1 MTSVI
6 VLVCLCVFQQ
16 LGDLPRPNSPGAS
29 ARFQPFRTRLTPGI
43 HGAPT
48 SQYCQGL
55 QRKRLASVATTHY
68 VLASWGNGGNFTK
81 SHRVILSIMTSDDLS
96 SSLSPALSLLP
107 HVTMAA
113 PLDPVSDPGT
123 EMSLLELNQEL
134 QSKLE
139 ASQQDFRDLREKF
152 LVSEATAYSLANQL
166 QKYKCEELKDII
178 ESVLGE
184 TLQRKQGKL
193 AETLTEKLRQYH
205 ILIKAQAE
213 ELTQLWQKLREGRE
227 VSEPVDQHLKDLLTH
242 DDPERSQGQGIQE
255 QVAEGHRLAE
265 CLARQLIPDEEEE
278 EEEEEEDEQAE
289 ESLTTSMELPEAEK
303 KEVLQDMLNE
313 CVLTPS
319 IGQEGRD
326 CYQPCRDGTFPS
338 DEQEFGSA
346 LDVACECSH
355 SKGDET
361 PPGSPDNQIGHQ
373 GLKGRESD
381 APRLRRQ
388 LLEVVEEEITWDS
401 LDERYWTYSV
411 LPDLSDSYWPYRST
425 AIFFPEELE
434 VSSALEMAKNQTHQE
449 EEPDQDLTCA
459 RLGRELPESAEQ
471 DVQQDSLDE
480 CYLTYSALPD
490 PSDSPWTH
498 RRANINSYED
508 LDVCP
513 ALEVANNHNDLCDE
527 EDQDPTCPS
536 NTRLCRE
543 LPVAPEDE
551 VPQDSVGEC
560 HLTPCVGHD
569 LSDTYRPY
577 RSASFTFDKE
587 EVFLGVDVDAP
598 MQVPGP
604 EGPSSGNLTFPRP
617 EVQASQAPPPSNTQV
632 ANSVPGQLDQQLACG
647 DRRARLRPSP
657 AIRRLAATM
666 VSGSQRPLFQ
676 EQGLEASMGVK
687 NPPKLEGDA
696 AEGSVANQC
705 AGQVFGH
712 VNALGVMKQKMIKRK
727 VQFGE
732 GRLACRFR
740 GLQA

>member
-1 MTSVI
+1 MEDRKSAGVEHENDPEKDKVMVERWLPKDLRIRASGAQNNLEKLRNAYSSIQPCKEQPELLTLQCCG
-6 VLVCLCVFQQ
+6 VLFKLFPV
-16 LGDLPRPNSPGAS
+16 
-29 ARFQPFRTRLTPGI
+29 
-43 HGAPT
+43 
-48 SQYCQGL
+48 
-55 QRKRLASVATTHY
+55 
-68 VLASWGNGGNFTK
+68 
-81 SHRVILSIMTSDDLS
+81 
-96 SSLSPALSLLP
+96 SPALPLLP

-265 CLARQLIPDEEEE
+265 CLARQLSPEDDDDEE

-289 ESLTTSMELPEAEK
+289 ESLTTSMKLPEAEK

-319 IGQEGRD
+319 IGREGRD
-326 CYQPCRDGTFPS
+326 CYQPCKDGTFPS
-338 DEQEFGSA
+338 DEQKFGSA

-560 HLTPCVGHD
+560 HLTPCIGHD

-604 EGPSSGNLTFPRP
+604 QGPSSGNLTFPRP
-617 EVQASQAPPPSNTQV
+617 EVQASQAPPQSNTQV
-632 ANSVPGQLDQQLACG
+632 ANSVPGQPDQQLACG

-712 VNALGVMKQKMIKRK
+712 VNALVVMKQKMIKRK

>member
-1 MTSVI
+1 MC
-6 VLVCLCVFQQ
+6 LVS
-16 LGDLPRPNSPGAS
+16 SP
-29 ARFQPFRTRLTPGI
+29 Q
-43 HGAPT
+43 
-48 SQYCQGL
+48 
-55 QRKRLASVATTHY
+55 
-68 VLASWGNGGNFTK
+68 
-81 SHRVILSIMTSDDLS
+81 
-96 SSLSPALSLLP
+96 SPALPLLP

-184 TLQRKQGKL
+184 TLQCKQGKL

-242 DDPERSQGQGIQE
+242 DDPERPQGQGFQE
-255 QVAEGHRLAE
+255 QVAERHRLAE
-265 CLARQLIPDEEEE
+265 CLARQLSPEDEEEE
-278 EEEEEEDEQAE
+278 EEEQEDEQAE

-303 KEVLQDMLNE
+303 KEVLQDTLNE

-319 IGQEGRD
+319 IGQGGRD
-326 CYQPCRDGTFPS
+326 CYQPYRDGTFPS
-338 DEQEFGSA
+338 DKQEIGSA

-361 PPGSPDNQIGHQ
+361 PPGSPDNQMGHE

-381 APRLRRQ
+381 APRLSRQ
-388 LLEVVEEEITWDS
+388 LLEVVEEEIPWDS

-434 VSSALEMAKNQTHQE
+434 VSYALEMAKNQTHQE
-449 EEPDQDLTCA
+449 EERDQDLTCA
-459 RLGRELPESAEQ
+459 RPPLPTRLDRELPESAEQ

-480 CYLTYSALPD
+480 RYLTYSALPD

-513 ALEVANNHNDLCDE
+513 ALEVANNHADLCDE

-560 HLTPCVGHD
+560 NLTPSVGHD

-577 RSASFTFDKE
+577 RSASFTFDKQ

-604 EGPSSGNLTFPRP
+604 QGPSSGNLTFPRP
-617 EVQASQAPPPSNTQV
+617 EVQASRAPPQSNTQV
-632 ANSVPGQLDQQLACG
+632 ANSVPGQPDQQLACG
-647 DRRARLRPSP
+647 DCRARLRPSP
-657 AIRRLAATM
+657 AIRTLAAMM

-696 AEGSVANQC
+696 AEGSVTNQC

>member
-1 MTSVI
+1 
-6 VLVCLCVFQQ
+6 
-16 LGDLPRPNSPGAS
+16 
-29 ARFQPFRTRLTPGI
+29 
-43 HGAPT
+43 
-48 SQYCQGL
+48 
-55 QRKRLASVATTHY
+55 
-68 VLASWGNGGNFTK
+68 
-81 SHRVILSIMTSDDLS
+81 MTSDDLS
-96 SSLSPALSLLP
+96 SSLLLTLQCCGVLFKLFPISPALPLLP

-123 EMSLLELNQEL
+123 EVSLLELNQEL

-178 ESVLGE
+178 ESMLGQ
-184 TLQRKQGKL
+184 TLQCKQGNL

-205 ILIKAQAE
+205 ILIKAQAA

-242 DDPERSQGQGIQE
+242 DDPERSQGQAFQE
-255 QVAEGHRLAE
+255 EVAEGRRLAE
-265 CLARQLIPDEEEE
+265 CLARQLSPEDEEE

-303 KEVLQDMLNE
+303 KEVLQDTLNE

-326 CYQPCRDGTFPS
+326 CYQPYRDGTFPS
-338 DEQEFGSA
+338 DKQEFGSA

-355 SKGDET
+355 CKGDET
-361 PPGSPDNQIGHQ
+361 PPGSPDNQIGHE

-381 APRLRRQ
+381 AP
-388 LLEVVEEEITWDS
+388 
-401 LDERYWTYSV
+401 
-411 LPDLSDSYWPYRST
+411 RST

-449 EEPDQDLTCA
+449 EEQDQDLTCA
-459 RLGRELPESAEQ
+459 RFGRELQENAEQ

-480 CYLTYSALPD
+480 RYLTYSALPD

-513 ALEVANNHNDLCDE
+513 ALEAANNHNDLCDE

-560 HLTPCVGHD
+560 NLTPSVGHD

-577 RSASFTFDKE
+577 RSASFTSDQQ
-587 EVFLGVDVDAP
+587 EVFVGVDVDAP

-604 EGPSSGNLTFPRP
+604 QGPSSGNLTFPRT
-617 EVQASQAPPPSNTQV
+617 EVQASQAPPQSDTQV
-632 ANSVPGQLDQQLACG
+632 ANSVPGQPDQQLACG
-647 DRRARLRPSP
+647 DRRARLRISP

>member
-1 MTSVI
+1 MSAE
-6 VLVCLCVFQQ
+6 
-16 LGDLPRPNSPGAS
+16 SP
-29 ARFQPFRTRLTPGI
+29 
-43 HGAPT
+43 
-48 SQYCQGL
+48 
-55 QRKRLASVATTHY
+55 
-68 VLASWGNGGNFTK
+68 
-81 SHRVILSIMTSDDLS
+81 
-96 SSLSPALSLLP
+96 SPALPLLP

-152 LVSEATAYSLANQL
+152 LVSQATAYSLANQL

-184 TLQRKQGKL
+184 TLQCKQGKL

-205 ILIKAQAE
+205 ILIKAQAA

-227 VSEPVDQHLKDLLTH
+227 VSEPVDRHLKDLLTH
-242 DDPERSQGQGIQE
+242 DDPERSQGQGFRE
-255 QVAEGHRLAE
+255 QVAEGRRLAE
-265 CLARQLIPDEEEE
+265 CLARQLSPEDEEK
-278 EEEEEEDEQAE
+278 EEEEEDEQAE

-303 KEVLQDMLNE
+303 KEVLQDTLNE

-326 CYQPCRDGTFPS
+326 CYQPYRDGTFPS
-338 DEQEFGSA
+338 DKQEFGSA
-346 LDVACECSH
+346 LHVACECSH

-361 PPGSPDNQIGHQ
+361 PPSSPARQGPGTSRPHERPLVLCSFEDYSALMDNQMGHE

-381 APRLRRQ
+381 APRLSR
-388 LLEVVEEEITWDS
+388 LLLKVVEEEITWDS

-434 VSSALEMAKNQTHQE
+434 VSSALEMAKNHTHQE
-449 EEPDQDLTCA
+449 EEQDQDLTCA
-459 RLGRELPESAEQ
+459 RPPLPTRFCRELQESAEQ

-480 CYLTYSALPD
+480 RYLTYSALPD
-490 PSDSPWTH
+490 LSDSPWTH

-513 ALEVANNHNDLCDE
+513 ALEAANNHNDLCDE

-551 VPQDSVGEC
+551 DPQDSVGEC
-560 HLTPCVGHD
+560 NLTASVGHD

-577 RSASFTFDKE
+577 RSASLTFDKQ
-587 EVFLGVDVDAP
+587 EVFLGMDVDAP

-604 EGPSSGNLTFPRP
+604 QGPSSGNLTFPRT
-617 EVQASQAPPPSNTQV
+617 EVQASQAPPQSDTQV
-632 ANSVPGQLDQQLACG
+632 ANSVPGQPDQLLACG

-687 NPPKLEGDA
+687 IPPKLEGDA

-727 VQFGE
+727 VQFGK

-740 GLQA
+740 GIQA

>member
-16 LGDLPRPNSPGAS
+16 LGDLPWPNIPGAS
-29 ARFQPFRTRLTPGI
+29 ARFQPFRTQLTPGV

-48 SQYCQGL
+48 SQHCQGV

-68 VLASWGNGGNFTK
+68 VLASWRNRGNFTK

-96 SSLSPALSLLP
+96 SSLLLTLQCCGVLFKLFPISPALPLLP

-139 ASQQDFRDLREKF
+139 ASQQDIRDLREKF

-184 TLQRKQGKL
+184 TLQCKQGKL

-205 ILIKAQAE
+205 ILIKAQAA

-242 DDPERSQGQGIQE
+242 HDPERSQGQGFQE
-255 QVAEGHRLAE
+255 QVAERHRLAE
-265 CLARQLIPDEEEE
+265 CLARQLSPEDEEEE
-278 EEEEEEDEQAE
+278 EEEEHEQAE
-289 ESLTTSMELPEAEK
+289 ESLTASMELPEAEK
-303 KEVLQDMLNE
+303 KEVLQDTLNE

-326 CYQPCRDGTFPS
+326 CYQPYRDGTFPS
-338 DEQEFGSA
+338 DKQEFGSA
-346 LDVACECSH
+346 LNVACECSH

-361 PPGSPDNQIGHQ
+361 PPGSPDNQMGHE

-381 APRLRRQ
+381 AP
-388 LLEVVEEEITWDS
+388 
-401 LDERYWTYSV
+401 
-411 LPDLSDSYWPYRST
+411 RST

-434 VSSALEMAKNQTHQE
+434 VSYALEMAKNQTHQE
-449 EEPDQDLTCA
+449 EEQDQDLTCA

-480 CYLTYSALPD
+480 RYLTYSALPD

-527 EDQDPTCPS
+527 EDQDPICPS

-543 LPVAPEDE
+543 LPVAPEDA

-560 HLTPCVGHD
+560 NLTPSVGHD

-577 RSASFTFDKE
+577 RSASFTFDKQ

-604 EGPSSGNLTFPRP
+604 QGPSSGNLTFPRP
-617 EVQASQAPPPSNTQV
+617 EVQASQAPPQSNTQV
-632 ANSVPGQLDQQLACG
+632 ANSVPGQPDQQLACG
-647 DRRARLRPSP
+647 DGRARLRPSP

>member
-1 MTSVI
+1 MRITWRRTK
-6 VLVCLCVFQQ
+6 
-16 LGDLPRPNSPGAS
+16 LGDLPWPNSPGAS
-29 ARFQPFRTRLTPGI
+29 ARFQPFRTQLTPGV

-48 SQYCQGL
+48 SQHCQGL
-55 QRKRLASVATTHY
+55 QRKRLASVATTHC
-68 VLASWGNGGNFTK
+68 VLASWGNRGNFTK

-96 SSLSPALSLLP
+96 SSLLLTLQCCGVLFKLFPISPALPLLP

-123 EMSLLELNQEL
+123 EVSLLELNQEL

-178 ESVLGE
+178 ESMLGQ
-184 TLQRKQGKL
+184 TLQCKQGNL

-205 ILIKAQAE
+205 ILIKAQAA

-242 DDPERSQGQGIQE
+242 DDPERSQGQAFQE
-255 QVAEGHRLAE
+255 EVAEGRRLAE
-265 CLARQLIPDEEEE
+265 CLARQLSPEDEEE

-303 KEVLQDMLNE
+303 KEVLQDTLNE

-326 CYQPCRDGTFPS
+326 CYQPYRDGTFPS
-338 DEQEFGSA
+338 DKQEFGSA

-355 SKGDET
+355 CKGDET
-361 PPGSPDNQIGHQ
+361 PPGSPDNQIGHE

-381 APRLRRQ
+381 AP
-388 LLEVVEEEITWDS
+388 
-401 LDERYWTYSV
+401 
-411 LPDLSDSYWPYRST
+411 RST

-449 EEPDQDLTCA
+449 EEQDQDLTCA
-459 RLGRELPESAEQ
+459 RFGRELQENAEQ

-480 CYLTYSALPD
+480 RYLTYSALPD

-513 ALEVANNHNDLCDE
+513 ALEAANNHNDLCDE

-560 HLTPCVGHD
+560 NLTPSVGHD

-577 RSASFTFDKE
+577 RSASFTSDQQ
-587 EVFLGVDVDAP
+587 EVFVGVDVDAP

-604 EGPSSGNLTFPRP
+604 QGPSSGNLTFPRT
-617 EVQASQAPPPSNTQV
+617 EVQASQAPPQSDTQV
-632 ANSVPGQLDQQLACG
+632 ANSVPGQPDQQLACG
-647 DRRARLRPSP
+647 DRRARLRISP

>member
-6 VLVCLCVFQQ
+6 VLVCLCVCQQ
-16 LGDLPRPNSPGAS
+16 LGDLPWPNSPGAS
-29 ARFQPFRTRLTPGI
+29 ARFQPFRTQLTPGV

-48 SQYCQGL
+48 SQHCQGL
-55 QRKRLASVATTHY
+55 QRKRLASVATTHC
-68 VLASWGNGGNFTK
+68 VLASWGNRGNFTK

-96 SSLSPALSLLP
+96 SSLSPALPLLP

-123 EMSLLELNQEL
+123 EVSLLELNQEL

-178 ESVLGE
+178 ESMLGQ
-184 TLQRKQGKL
+184 TLQCKQGNL

-205 ILIKAQAE
+205 ILIKAQAA

-242 DDPERSQGQGIQE
+242 DDPERSQGQAFQE
-255 QVAEGHRLAE
+255 EVAEGRRLAE
-265 CLARQLIPDEEEE
+265 CLARQLSPEDEEE

-303 KEVLQDMLNE
+303 KEVLQDTLNE

-326 CYQPCRDGTFPS
+326 CYQPYRDGTFPS
-338 DEQEFGSA
+338 DKQEFGSA

-355 SKGDET
+355 CKGDET
-361 PPGSPDNQIGHQ
+361 PPGSPDNQIGHE

-381 APRLRRQ
+381 AP
-388 LLEVVEEEITWDS
+388 
-401 LDERYWTYSV
+401 
-411 LPDLSDSYWPYRST
+411 RST

-449 EEPDQDLTCA
+449 EEQDQDLTCA
-459 RLGRELPESAEQ
+459 RFGRELQENAEQ

-480 CYLTYSALPD
+480 RYLTYSALPD

-513 ALEVANNHNDLCDE
+513 ALEAANNHNDLCDE

-560 HLTPCVGHD
+560 NLTPSVGHD

-577 RSASFTFDKE
+577 RSASFTSDQQ
-587 EVFLGVDVDAP
+587 EVFVGVDVDAP

-604 EGPSSGNLTFPRP
+604 QGPSSGNLTFPRT
-617 EVQASQAPPPSNTQV
+617 EVQASQAPPQSDTQV
-632 ANSVPGQLDQQLACG
+632 ANSVPGQPDQQLACG
-647 DRRARLRPSP
+647 DRRARLRISP

>member
-6 VLVCLCVFQQ
+6 VLVCLCVCQQ
-16 LGDLPRPNSPGAS
+16 LGDLPWPNSPGAS
-29 ARFQPFRTRLTPGI
+29 ARFQPFRTQLTPGV

-48 SQYCQGL
+48 SQHCQGL
-55 QRKRLASVATTHY
+55 QRKRLASVATTHC
-68 VLASWGNGGNFTK
+68 VLASWGNRGNFTK

-96 SSLSPALSLLP
+96 SSLLLTLQCCGVLFKLFPISPALPLLP

-123 EMSLLELNQEL
+123 EVSLLELNQEL

-178 ESVLGE
+178 ESMLGQ
-184 TLQRKQGKL
+184 TLQCKQGNL

-205 ILIKAQAE
+205 ILIKAQAA

-242 DDPERSQGQGIQE
+242 DDPERSQGQAFQE
-255 QVAEGHRLAE
+255 EVAEGRRLAE
-265 CLARQLIPDEEEE
+265 CLARQLSPEDEEE

-303 KEVLQDMLNE
+303 KEVLQDTLNE

-326 CYQPCRDGTFPS
+326 CYQPYRDGTFPS
-338 DEQEFGSA
+338 DKQEFGSA

-355 SKGDET
+355 CKGDET
-361 PPGSPDNQIGHQ
+361 PPGSPDNQIGHE

-381 APRLRRQ
+381 AP
-388 LLEVVEEEITWDS
+388 
-401 LDERYWTYSV
+401 
-411 LPDLSDSYWPYRST
+411 RST

-449 EEPDQDLTCA
+449 EEQDQDLTCA
-459 RLGRELPESAEQ
+459 RFGRELQENAEQ

-480 CYLTYSALPD
+480 RYLTYSALPD

-513 ALEVANNHNDLCDE
+513 ALEAANNHNDLCDE

-560 HLTPCVGHD
+560 NLTPSVGHD

-577 RSASFTFDKE
+577 RSASFTSDQQ
-587 EVFLGVDVDAP
+587 EVFVGVDVDAP

-604 EGPSSGNLTFPRP
+604 QGPSSGNLTFPRT
-617 EVQASQAPPPSNTQV
+617 EVQASQAPPQSDTQV
-632 ANSVPGQLDQQLACG
+632 ANSVPGQPDQQLACG
-647 DRRARLRPSP
+647 DRRARLRISP

>member
-6 VLVCLCVFQQ
+6 VLVCLCVCQQ
-16 LGDLPRPNSPGAS
+16 LGDLPWPNSPGAS
-29 ARFQPFRTRLTPGI
+29 ARFQPFRTQLTPGV

-48 SQYCQGL
+48 SQHCQGL
-55 QRKRLASVATTHY
+55 QRKRLASVATTHC
-68 VLASWGNGGNFTK
+68 VLASWGNRGNFTK

-96 SSLSPALSLLP
+96 SSLLLTLQCCGVLFKLFPISPALPLLP

-123 EMSLLELNQEL
+123 EVSLLELNQEL

-178 ESVLGE
+178 ESMLGQ
-184 TLQRKQGKL
+184 TLQCKQGNL

-205 ILIKAQAE
+205 ILIKAQAA

-242 DDPERSQGQGIQE
+242 DDPERSQGQAFQE
-255 QVAEGHRLAE
+255 EVAEGRRLAE
-265 CLARQLIPDEEEE
+265 CLARQLSPEDEEE

-303 KEVLQDMLNE
+303 KEVLQDTLNE

-326 CYQPCRDGTFPS
+326 CYQPYRDGTFPS
-338 DEQEFGSA
+338 DKQEFGSA

-355 SKGDET
+355 CKGDET
-361 PPGSPDNQIGHQ
+361 PPGSPDNQIGHE

-381 APRLRRQ
+381 AP
-388 LLEVVEEEITWDS
+388 
-401 LDERYWTYSV
+401 
-411 LPDLSDSYWPYRST
+411 RST

-449 EEPDQDLTCA
+449 EEQDQDLTCA
-459 RLGRELPESAEQ
+459 RFGRELQENAEQ

-480 CYLTYSALPD
+480 RYLTYSALPD

-513 ALEVANNHNDLCDE
+513 ALEAANNHNDLCDE

-560 HLTPCVGHD
+560 NLTPSVGHD

-577 RSASFTFDKE
+577 RSASFTSDQQ
-587 EVFLGVDVDAP
+587 EVFVGVDVDAP

-604 EGPSSGNLTFPRP
+604 QGPSSGNLTFPRT
-617 EVQASQAPPPSNTQV
+617 EVQASQAPPQSDTQV
-632 ANSVPGQLDQQLACG
+632 ANSVPGQPDQQLACG
-647 DRRARLRPSP
+647 DRRARLRISP

-676 EQGLEASMGVK
+676 DTKDSR
-687 NPPKLEGDA
+687 N
-696 AEGSVANQC
+696 
-705 AGQVFGH
+705 
-712 VNALGVMKQKMIKRK
+712 
-727 VQFGE
+727 
-732 GRLACRFR
+732 
-740 GLQA
+740 

>member
-16 LGDLPRPNSPGAS
+16 LGDLPWPNIPGAS
-29 ARFQPFRTRLTPGI
+29 ARFQPFRTQLTPGV

-48 SQYCQGL
+48 SQHCQGV

-68 VLASWGNGGNFTK
+68 VLASWRNRGNFTK

-96 SSLSPALSLLP
+96 SSLLLTLQCCGVLFKLFPISPALPLLP

-139 ASQQDFRDLREKF
+139 ASQQDIRDLREKF

-184 TLQRKQGKL
+184 TLQCKQGKL

-205 ILIKAQAE
+205 ILIKAQAA

-242 DDPERSQGQGIQE
+242 HDPERSQGQGFQE
-255 QVAEGHRLAE
+255 QVAERHRLAE
-265 CLARQLIPDEEEE
+265 CLARQLSPEDEEEE
-278 EEEEEEDEQAE
+278 EEEEHEQAE
-289 ESLTTSMELPEAEK
+289 ESLTASMELPEAEK
-303 KEVLQDMLNE
+303 KEVLQDTLNE

-326 CYQPCRDGTFPS
+326 CYQPYRDGTFPS
-338 DEQEFGSA
+338 DKQEFGSA

-361 PPGSPDNQIGHQ
+361 PPGSPDNQMGHE

-381 APRLRRQ
+381 AP
-388 LLEVVEEEITWDS
+388 
-401 LDERYWTYSV
+401 
-411 LPDLSDSYWPYRST
+411 RST

-434 VSSALEMAKNQTHQE
+434 VSYALEMAKNQTHQE
-449 EEPDQDLTCA
+449 EEQDQDLTCA

-480 CYLTYSALPD
+480 RYLTYSALPD

-527 EDQDPTCPS
+527 EDQDPICPS

-560 HLTPCVGHD
+560 NLTPSVGHD

-577 RSASFTFDKE
+577 RSASFTFDKQ

-604 EGPSSGNLTFPRP
+604 QGPSSGNLTFPRP
-617 EVQASQAPPPSNTQV
+617 EVQASQAPPQSNTQV
-632 ANSVPGQLDQQLACG
+632 ANSVPGQPDQQLACG
-647 DRRARLRPSP
+647 DGRARLRPSP

-696 AEGSVANQC
+696 AEGLVANQC

>member
-1 MTSVI
+1 MRITRRRTK
-6 VLVCLCVFQQ
+6 
-16 LGDLPRPNSPGAS
+16 LGDLPWPNSPGAS
-29 ARFQPFRTRLTPGI
+29 ARFQPFRTQLTPGV

-48 SQYCQGL
+48 SQHCQGL
-55 QRKRLASVATTHY
+55 QRKRLASVATTHC
-68 VLASWGNGGNFTK
+68 VLASWGNRGNFTK

-96 SSLSPALSLLP
+96 SSLLLTLQCCGVLFKLFPISPALPLLP

-123 EMSLLELNQEL
+123 EVSLLELNQEL

-178 ESVLGE
+178 ESMLGQ
-184 TLQRKQGKL
+184 TLQCKQGNL

-205 ILIKAQAE
+205 ILIKAQAA

-242 DDPERSQGQGIQE
+242 DDPERSQGQAFQE
-255 QVAEGHRLAE
+255 EVAEGRRLAE
-265 CLARQLIPDEEEE
+265 CLARQLSPEDEEE

-303 KEVLQDMLNE
+303 KEVLQDTLNE

-326 CYQPCRDGTFPS
+326 CYQPYRDGTFPS
-338 DEQEFGSA
+338 DKQEFGSA

-355 SKGDET
+355 CKGDET
-361 PPGSPDNQIGHQ
+361 PPGSPDNQIGHE

-381 APRLRRQ
+381 AP
-388 LLEVVEEEITWDS
+388 
-401 LDERYWTYSV
+401 
-411 LPDLSDSYWPYRST
+411 RST

-449 EEPDQDLTCA
+449 EEQDQDLTCA
-459 RLGRELPESAEQ
+459 RFGRELQENAEQ

-480 CYLTYSALPD
+480 RYLTYSALPD

-513 ALEVANNHNDLCDE
+513 ALEAANNHNDLCDE

-560 HLTPCVGHD
+560 NLTPSVGHD

-577 RSASFTFDKE
+577 RSASFTSDQQ
-587 EVFLGVDVDAP
+587 EVFVGVDVDAP

-604 EGPSSGNLTFPRP
+604 QGPSSGNLTFPRT
-617 EVQASQAPPPSNTQV
+617 EVQASQAPPQSDTQV
-632 ANSVPGQLDQQLACG
+632 ANSVPGQPDQQLACG
-647 DRRARLRPSP
+647 DRRARLRISP